1 MSTQTPATGGLL
13 TKVTASPDEA
23 LQHIPDGVTVMIGG
37 FGGAGTPV
45 ALREA
50 LARRRLTGL
59 TLVAN
64 NADFGSFMYPG
75 GLERLVCSYPVGA
88 SSKQVLEAVEAGT
101 VELVLTPQGT
111 LAESIRAGGAGLGG
125 VLTPTGLDMDFGA
138 QFREIEHDGQRWL
151 LAPARR
157 AHVALVKGAVADGYG
172 NVVCR
177 SAGINFNPLMAMAAD
192 YTVAQVDKVVPVGAI
207 APQDVTIPGLL
218 VDAVVELP
226 PVTSSHSPDE
236 MRRRARG

>member
-1 MSTQTPATGGLL
+1 MSTEAPVAGGLL
-13 TKVTASPDEA
+13 TKVTASAEEA
-23 LQHIPDGVTVMIGG
+23 LERIGDGVTVMIGG

-50 LARRRLTGL
+50 LAWRGLKRLTL
-59 TLVAN
+59 IAN
-64 NADFGSFMYPG
+64 NADFGSFMYAG
-75 GLERLVCSYPVGA
+75 GLERVVCSFPVGA
-88 SSKQVLEAVEAGT
+88 SSKAVLEAVEAGT

-125 VLTPTGLDMDFGA
+125 VLTPTGLDMEFGA
-138 QFREIEHDGQRWL
+138 QFTEIEHDGKRWL

-157 AHVALVKGAVADGYG
+157 ADVALVKGSVADGYG

-192 YTVAQVDKVVPVGAI
+192 YTVAQVDKIVPVGAI
-207 APQDVTIPGLL
+207 APQDVTIPGIL
-218 VDAVVELP
+218 VDAVVE
-226 PVTSSHSPDE
+226 
-236 MRRRARG
+236 MRSGDRG